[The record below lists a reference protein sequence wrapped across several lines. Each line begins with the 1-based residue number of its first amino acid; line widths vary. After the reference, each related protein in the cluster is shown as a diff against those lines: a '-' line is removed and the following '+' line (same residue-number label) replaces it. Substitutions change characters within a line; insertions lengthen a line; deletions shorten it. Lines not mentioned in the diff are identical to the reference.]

1 MTSSSHRR
9 DSSMMQKAIPGKK
22 KKKAIAEVIPAI
34 ICRNSKEISFYQKD
48 L

>member
-1 MTSSSHRR
+1 MTSSSHRG
-9 DSSMMQKAIPGKK
+9 DSSMMQKAIPGK